1 MAAKLPHFPA
11 PELGVFCENHD
22 GSRIGE
28 LDAFVVD
35 IGVIKSQNL
44 AYWRLNK
51 KSWTL
56 FLPVYHDK
64 HDAWNS
70 ETIPTEGA
78 YAATIYTM
86 YSNLTNFLFN
96 FNAAITTSYRELW
109 VDAFNVKYS
118 LFHGWVRVDVKLDPE
133 HTDHKTLTGG
143 RNSLPSV
150 SSSHLATFFDVSV
163 FKV

>member
-1 MAAKLPHFPA
+1 M
-11 PELGVFCENHD
+11 
-22 GSRIGE
+22 
-28 LDAFVVD
+28 VD
-35 IGVIKSQNL
+35 IGVIKSQNI

-64 HDAWNS
+64 YDAWNS
-70 ETIPTEGA
+70 GTIPTDGQ
-78 YAATIYTM
+78 YAAIIYKM
-86 YSNLTNFLFN
+86 YSELTNFLFD

-118 LFHGWVRVDVKLDPE
+118 LFHGWVRVDVRLDPT
-133 HTDHKTLTGG
+133 HGDYKTLTGG
-143 RNSLPSV
+143 RNSLPNA
-150 SSSHLATFFDVSV
+150 SSSHLATLLDVSV